1 MHSVQTVYGK
11 VAGSPH
17 PLDENVYRFLGI
29 PYAAAPVGDLYLQAP
44 APHPGWDGVR
54 DCTALP
60 PTPQKRPYSA
70 DAILI
75 DPSIAGDEILNL
87 NIFTPKNARNL
98 PVLVWIHGGGFKS
111 GVAASPITDGR
122 KFAAR
127 GVVVVSISYRLGFEG
142 FGWLKDAVPNRGFL
156 DQQAALKWVR
166 ENISAFG
173 GDPSRVTIAGQ
184 SAGGGSV
191 LAHLTAPSSQAF
203 FDRAISESGVLPP
216 MSEAMAQDR
225 TKLVTD
231 YLGVEPTI
239 AGITSAKDRLVEA
252 EIEAERRI
260 YEQWPGAAQFV
271 AARLAGKPMSDLPFT
286 PWQEET
292 VLPYT
297 IDEGVDRGVGAD
309 KPLLLTVTSEEFTDI
324 LAPMASELNPL
335 NATDVLVEG
344 GLEDARNY
352 LREHP
357 RANTTSL
364 IMGQL
369 VSDAIFVWPAQSIL
383 QRRKETGAA
392 HTALYLFDWCPA
404 LDDPSVDQ
412 VQQWSRHCIDM
423 AFAFDLLEEPTATP
437 LVGTTPRQNLADDF
451 HGQWLAFIK
460 GKDVPGTSD

>member
-1 MHSVQTVYGK
+1 MHPVQTVYGK

-17 PLDENVYRFLGI
+17 PLDGNVYRFLGI
-29 PYAAAPVGDLYLQAP
+29 PYAAAPVGELFLQAP
-44 APHPGWDGVR
+44 APHPSWEGVR
-54 DCTALP
+54 DCTTLP
-60 PTPQKRPYSA
+60 PTPQKRPYSD

-87 NIFTPKNARNL
+87 NIFTPTNAQNL

-111 GVAASPITDGR
+111 GVAASPMTDGR

-142 FGWLKDAVPNRGFL
+142 FGWLEDGAANRGFL

-166 ENISAFG
+166 ENIAAFG
-173 GDPSRVTIAGQ
+173 GNPNQVTIAGQ

-191 LAHLTAPSSQAF
+191 LAHLTAPSSQPL

-216 MSEAMAQDR
+216 MSEDMARSR
-225 TKLVTD
+225 TNLVTECLD
-231 YLGVEPTI
+231 IEPTI
-239 AGITSAKDRLVEA
+239 AGIKSAKQRLIEA
-252 EIEAERRI
+252 EIEAEHRI
-260 YEQWPGAAQFV
+260 YAQWPGAAQFV
-271 AARLAGKPMSDLPFT
+271 ADRLAGGPMSDLPFT
-286 PWQEET
+286 PWQEES

-309 KPLLLTVTSEEFTDI
+309 KPLLLTVTTEEFTDI
-324 LAPMASELNPL
+324 LVPIASELDPL
-335 NATDVLVEG
+335 DAIAVLTEG
-344 GLEDARNY
+344 GLANAREY
-352 LREHP
+352 VKEHP

-369 VSDAIFVWPAQSIL
+369 VSDAIFVWPAQRIM
-383 QRRKETGAA
+383 QRRRATGAA

-404 LDDPSVDQ
+404 LDDPSVDE

-423 AFAFDLLEEPTATP
+423 AFAFDLLEEPMATP
-437 LVGTTPRQNLADDF
+437 LVGATPPQSLADDF
-451 HGQWLAFIK
+451 HGQWLAFIQ
-460 GKDVPGTSD
+460 GAEVSGTQD